1 MKNKQLLLPVLKE
14 TAKALK
20 DLKFN
25 PYHDS
30 LGRFGT
36 GGGGAGPKLTPD
48 TGGGTGGSTAED
60 KPEAKEVAYEEK
72 LKDWKK
78 SIAGEELNSIR
89 EYTGPT
95 YKNIRSY
102 QNEGKGCNEKITKH
116 MTNLS
121 RALERAPKYE
131 GEVYR
136 GIAFT
141 SKKKLVE
148 FVASVQKEGFL
159 TEKGF
164 TSTSTSKSV
173 ATKFTKKQKTNSFEA
188 GLQQEK
194 SILIKLKTKTGVD
207 ISDVSSY
214 PKEKE
219 VLIKP
224 PSKWK
229 LSRVTSASIPS
240 VVGGKMTVL
249 EMEEV

>member
-1 MKNKQLLLPVLKE
+1 MKKQTLITVLKE
-14 TAKALK
+14 TAETLRTI
-20 DLKFN
+20 KFN

-36 GGGGAGPKLTPD
+36 GGSGPKLAPD
-48 TGGGTGGSTAED
+48 TGGGTGGGDTY
-60 KPEAKEVAYEEK
+60 EAKLSEWRKSLTSEEM
-72 LKDWKK
+72 D
-78 SIAGEELNSIR
+78 SIG

-95 YKNIRSY
+95 FKKIRSC
-102 QNEGKGCNEKITKH
+102 QNEGKGCNEKITSH
-116 MTNLS
+116 MGNLS
-121 RALERAPKYE
+121 KALERAPKFE

-136 GIAFT
+136 GVAFT

-148 FVASVQKEGFL
+148 FVAAVQKEGFL
-159 TEKGF
+159 VEKGF
-164 TSTSTSKSV
+164 TSTSSSKSI
-173 ATKFTKKQKTNSFEA
+173 ASKFTKKQKTSSFEA

-194 SILIKLKTKTGVD
+194 SVLIKLKSKTGVD
-207 ISDVSSY
+207 ISAVSSY

-229 LSRVTSASIPS
+229 LNKVSSTSIPS
-240 VVGGKMTVL
+240 VVGGKMVVL